1 MLPRKLQL
9 VKLTFQT
16 LEKDTDCRFSH
27 QLALS
32 FEYTHGF
39 GSRENISLSSRNV
52 GMFMHG
58 VNNKNG

>member
-16 LEKDTDCRFSH
+16 LEKDTDCCFSH

-39 GSRENISLSSRNV
+39 RRRENVSLSSRNV
-52 GMFMHG
+52 VMFMHG
-58 VNNKNG
+58 ANNKNG